1 MWYRVGADIVVLVH
15 FLWVVFMVGGG
26 LLTVWAVFTA
36 WLGRGRKAESARRFF
51 GWRVFRTAHVCGI
64 LYAGVLAAMG
74 KYCPLSHMEN
84 YLRTRAGDGVTY
96 PGSFIVYYV
105 EKIVY
110 PHVEP
115 MMIVIPTLLL
125 AVFVIIVYIARPP
138 RRFRRK

>member
-1 MWYRVGADIVVLVH
+1 M
-15 FLWVVFMVGGG
+15 FGGG
-26 LLTVWAVFTA
+26 LLTVWAVITA
-36 WLGRGRKAESARRFF
+36 WLGRSRKAEFARRFF

-74 KYCPLSHMEN
+74 KFCPLSHMEN
-84 YLRTRAGDGVTY
+84 YLRSRAGEVTY

-115 MMIVIPTLLL
+115 IMIVIPTVLLSL
-125 AVFVIIVYIARPP
+125 FVIIVYVVRPK
-138 RRFRRK
+138 RFGQK